1 MRFSTKKNHM
11 DVYSRVCPPTT
22 VCILKSVSISINLW
36 ITIIILNFCCIFF
49 FSFLNYTVHEEASTA
64 GATITTRPGAAGP
77 SGLISQTHH
86 DQGTTI
92 LYTLH
97 NQQWN
102 ETLLNVFIWILRESD
117 LMRSLKQRFSW
128 TTIYMYNHRP
138 VWVRA
143 VVPVFLCFL
152 LIFPPLTVS
161 SCGVP
166 IFQERRPW
174 PWGFYSLVSVFGHL
188 YIHDRS
194 HN

>member
-1 MRFSTKKNHM
+1 MRFCTKTNHL

-22 VCILKSVSISINLW
+22 VCIFKPVSISINLW
-36 ITIIILNFCCIFF
+36 IIIIINIFAASF
-49 FSFLNYTVHEEASTA
+49 FSFLNYTVHVEASTA
-64 GATITTRPGAAGP
+64 GAAITTRPGAAEP

-102 ETLLNVFIWILRESD
+102 ETLWNVFIWILRECD

-128 TTIYMYNHRP
+128 TTLYMYNHRP

-143 VVPVFLCFL
+143 LVTVFMCFL

-166 IFQERRPW
+166 IF
-174 PWGFYSLVSVFGHL
+174 
-188 YIHDRS
+188 
-194 HN
+194 